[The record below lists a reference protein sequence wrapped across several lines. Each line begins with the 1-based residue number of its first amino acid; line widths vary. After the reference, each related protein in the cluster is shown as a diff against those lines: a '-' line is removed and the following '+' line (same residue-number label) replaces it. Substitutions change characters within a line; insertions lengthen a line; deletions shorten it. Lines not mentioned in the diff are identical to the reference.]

1 LGAVAIWLIASVLS
15 AALLAPWLCRGGY
28 MLAEMSET
36 RQLPGLVQWVAES
49 SGRAKLTRYFDRSL
63 LLAALVY
70 LPFLIKRIRRLRAE
84 DTSRT
89 TPHEHRPD
97 LRTGAWQLCAGFLMA
112 SAFLAGLCLALA
124 MSGVYQARPDVA
136 GTGRFISKVIVPAIF
151 AASLEEWLFRG
162 LLYGIWLR
170 FVTPWAAV
178 LGTALMYSLLHFTH
192 PPGGMEP
199 ALATHPAAGF
209 LLLGGVI
216 GHFSDPMFFV
226 TDFATLCLV
235 GVLLGWARMR
245 TGALWL
251 GIGLHAGW
259 ILVIKACSF
268 FYVQAPD
275 HYLREWWIGGSLR
288 SGMLPLLTLGL
299 TGWMCVL
306 WLRMHTA
313 RRQSTAQQADAD
325 H

>member
-1 LGAVAIWLIASVLS
+1 MIASLLS

-28 MLAEMSET
+28 WLAELSET
-36 RQLPGLVQWVAES
+36 RQLPGLLQWVAES

-70 LPFLIKRIRRLRAE
+70 LPFLVKRIRTLRAE
-84 DTSRT
+84 GMSRT
-89 TPHEHRPD
+89 GPCERRPD
-97 LRTGAWQLCAGFLMA
+97 WRTGVWQLCVGFFIA
-112 SAFLAGLCLALA
+112 AVFLAGLCLALGA
-124 MSGVYQARPDVA
+124 AGVYEAKQNVPGA
-136 GTGRFISKVIVPAIF
+136 GRFITKVMIPAVF

-162 LLYGIWLR
+162 VLYGIWLR
-170 FVTPWAAV
+170 FVSPWMAV
-178 LGTALMYSLLHFTH
+178 LGTALMFSLLHFTH
-192 PPGGMEP
+192 TPGGMDP

-235 GVLLGWARMR
+235 GILLGWARMR

-259 ILVIKACSF
+259 IFVIKACSF
-268 FYVQAPD
+268 FYRQAPD

-288 SGMLPLLTLGL
+288 SGILPLITLAL
-299 TGWMCVL
+299 TGCMCAL
-306 WLRMHTA
+306 WLRKHTT
-313 RRQSTAQQADAD
+313 RRQSSAQQADAD
-325 H
+325 D